1 LSYCWQENPV
11 YRAPLKDL
19 LFVLNDVVDAPA
31 LGQLPRFAEFS
42 ADLAESVL
50 AEAGRFAAEVLD
62 PLNRTGDVE
71 GARWTPEGVR
81 TAKGF
86 ADAYHQ
92 YASGGWTQLGVATE
106 VGGQGMPLALG
117 TAVEEI
123 GCGANTA
130 FMLCPLLARGA
141 IEAIALAGSP
151 QLRECYLPKLVSGV
165 WTGTMNLTEPQAGSD
180 LAAIR
185 TRAEPRGDHHRIFGQ
200 KIFITYG
207 DHDMAEN
214 IVHLVLARIDGAP
227 AGIKGISLF
236 VVPKR
241 LPRADGSPG
250 EANDLRCAS
259 IEHKLGIHGSPTC
272 VMAFGDKDGAVGYLV
287 GEPNRGLEYMFIMM
301 NAARLGVGVQGIG
314 LGERAFQA
322 AAEWARTRVQGRL
335 AGVADATPVPIIQ
348 HPDVRRMLLGMKATI
363 ESLRALALYTA
374 VQLDRAHAAQD
385 PKARAAALARGEL
398 LIPIVKAWS
407 TEQGVEIASAG
418 VQVHG
423 GMGYIEE
430 TGAAQILRDVRITA
444 IYEGTTAIQANDLVG
459 RKLARDGGASMSAL
473 LDEIEAELKAAGS
486 GDATARHVAAATLDA
501 LALLRI
507 TTRQVMQQFAASV
520 PAALA
525 VAVPYLKLCGCVLG
539 GWLGARAA
547 TRAAARL
554 AAGGADVEFLRAKLQ
569 STRFYAD
576 QVLPQARAFAEI
588 CRGGAASVLESQIE
602 LI

>member
-1 LSYCWQENPV
+1 M

-86 ADAYHQ
+86 ADAYRQ

-151 QLRECYLPKLVSGV
+151 QLRECYLPKLVSGE

-227 AGIKGISLF
+227 AGVKGISLF

-250 EANDLRCAS
+250 EANDLRCAVDRAQARHPRQPDLRDGLWRQGRRRRLPRRRAES
-259 IEHKLGIHGSPTC
+259 RPRIHVHHDECGAPGRSVCRASVSASAHSRQPRSGRARACRAGSPAWRMRRRCRSSSIRTC
-272 VMAFGDKDGAVGYLV
+272 GACC
-287 GEPNRGLEYMFIMM
+287 
-301 NAARLGVGVQGIG
+301 
-314 LGERAFQA
+314 
-322 AAEWARTRVQGRL
+322 
-335 AGVADATPVPIIQ
+335 
-348 HPDVRRMLLGMKATI
+348 
-363 ESLRALALYTA
+363 
-374 VQLDRAHAAQD
+374 
-385 PKARAAALARGEL
+385 
-398 LIPIVKAWS
+398 
-407 TEQGVEIASAG
+407 SA
-418 VQVHG
+418 
-423 GMGYIEE
+423 
-430 TGAAQILRDVRITA
+430 
-444 IYEGTTAIQANDLVG
+444 
-459 RKLARDGGASMSAL
+459 
-473 LDEIEAELKAAGS
+473 
-486 GDATARHVAAATLDA
+486 
-501 LALLRI
+501 
-507 TTRQVMQQFAASV
+507 
-520 PAALA
+520 
-525 VAVPYLKLCGCVLG
+525 
-539 GWLGARAA
+539 
-547 TRAAARL
+547 
-554 AAGGADVEFLRAKLQ
+554 
-569 STRFYAD
+569 
-576 QVLPQARAFAEI
+576 
-588 CRGGAASVLESQIE
+588 
-602 LI
+602 

>member
-1 LSYCWQENPV
+1 LSYYWEENSV

-62 PLNRTGDVE
+62 PLNKTGDLE
-71 GARWTPEGVR
+71 GAHWTPEGVR

-86 ADAYHQ
+86 ADAYQQ

-151 QLRECYLPKLVSGV
+151 QLRECYLPKLVSGA

-185 TRAEPRGDHHRIFGQ
+185 TRAEPRGGHYRIFGQ

-227 AGIKGISLF
+227 AGVKGISMF

-241 LPRADGSPG
+241 MPRADGSPG

-374 VQLDRAHAAQD
+374 TQLDRARAAQD

-407 TEQGVEIASAG
+407 TEQGVEVASAG

-459 RKLARDGGASMSAL
+459 RKLARDGGAAMSAL

-486 GDATARHVAAATLDA
+486 GDATARHVVAAALDA
-501 LALLRI
+501 LALLRT
-507 TTRQVMQQFAASV
+507 TTRQVTQQFAASV

-547 TRAAARL
+547 TRAAGRL